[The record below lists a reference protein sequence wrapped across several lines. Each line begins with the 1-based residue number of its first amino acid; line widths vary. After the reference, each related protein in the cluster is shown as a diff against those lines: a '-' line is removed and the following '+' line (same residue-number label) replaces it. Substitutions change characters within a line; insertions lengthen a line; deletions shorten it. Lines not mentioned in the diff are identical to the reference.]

1 MDMIK
6 RLFKEEIGQ
15 GMTEYVL
22 IITLISLIAIGIMT
36 TYGQQIESNFTG
48 ANEKLVEAGGE

>member
-1 MDMIK
+1 MYILR
-6 RLFKEEIGQ
+6 RLFKEEMGQ

-36 TYGQQIESNFTG
+36 SYGQQINTSFTG
-48 ANEKLVEAGGE
+48 ANEKLLEAAE